1 MEPPLPIARRAGWW
15 GVSESWYVRG
25 TAVVLIATL
34 ALFIVVILIERALWK
49 RARKR
54 RAPLSDLDPLSM
66 DEAERLYREAT
77 PKPYTKEEIER
88 MIQRTKDG
96 PP

>member
-1 MEPPLPIARRAGWW
+1 MSDA
-15 GVSESWYVRG
+15 WYVRG
-25 TAVVLIATL
+25 TAVVLVSTL

-54 RAPLSDLDPLSM
+54 RAPLSDLDLLTM
-66 DEAERLYREAT
+66 DEADRLYREST